1 MRPAIDR
8 EAIRQAGVDAWVL
21 YDFRGSN
28 PVFWQVMGVEPR
40 QTTRRLFA
48 ILPADGEP
56 VLLAS
61 PLDRHEVGDLGLP
74 VRECPSWTAFEDA
87 LREHA
92 DGRVAMEVSRLPIMS
107 WVDAGTAEWVRSLG
121 AEVVSSADLFQA
133 VAAAW
138 DEQALAS
145 HREAVEHVVEVRD
158 LALFRAVGATETQ
171 IADFIAREWE
181 RRGLETEGVSAVA
194 AGPHSG
200 DPHYE
205 PGDTVVE
212 EDEVLLLD
220 LWARLPGERNV
231 FGDVTWMAWTGPSA
245 PPDRVME
252 VFDAVAAG
260 RDAALDLLRRGG
272 EIRGFEADRACR
284 GAIAARGFGDA
295 FIHRTGHSLGP
306 GPRVHG
312 LGANLDDLET
322 HDDRLLLPG
331 TGFTVE
337 PGIYLPEFGV
347 RLEIDVFRHADG
359 AIEVTTPVQ
368 TELRRLQ

>member
-1 MRPAIDR
+1 VIDPRAIH
-8 EAIRQAGVDAWVL
+8 AAGVDAWVL

-40 QTTRRLFA
+40 PTTRRLFA
-48 ILPADGEP
+48 VLPADGEP

-61 PLDRHEVGDLGLP
+61 PLDRHLVGDLGLP
-74 VRECPSWTAFEDA
+74 VRECGSWPAYEAA
-87 LREHA
+87 LRQHA
-92 DGRVAMEVSRLPIMS
+92 RGRIAMEVSRLPIMS
-107 WVDAGTAEWVRSLG
+107 WVDAGTVEWLRSLG

-138 DEQALAS
+138 DEAALAS
-145 HREAVEHVVEVRD
+145 HREAVGHVVEVRD
-158 LALFRAVGATETQ
+158 AALERAVGQTER
-171 IADFIAREWE
+171 AVAAFIAEQWE
-181 RRGLETEGVSAVA
+181 RRGLETEGTSAVA
-194 AGPHSG
+194 AGPGSG

-205 PGDTVVE
+205 PQDVVIGD
-212 EDEVLLLD
+212 DAVLLLD

-231 FGDVTWMAWTGPSA
+231 FGDVTWMSWTGPGE
-245 PPDRVME
+245 PPPRVLE

-284 GAIAARGFGDA
+284 DAIAARGFADH

-306 GPRVHG
+306 GPRIHG

-322 HDDRLLLPG
+322 HDDRLLLPN

-347 RLEIDVFRHADG
+347 RLEVDVFRHAGG

-368 TELRRLQ
+368 SELRSLQ